1 MGRLG
6 LLVTRTLPGAEHTA
20 NALRALGHAVW
31 VDPVLAVRST
41 DEPLPEITAI
51 KALVATSAHGVK
63 ALGRLSGVLN
73 LPLYCLSGA
82 SAEAAK
88 ALGFAHSEAA
98 GEDAQ
103 ALCDN
108 ICHTLSPQN
117 GALLWARGRHIS
129 FDIKAALCERGFSVQ
144 TWQAYEAHAA
154 AALKESTLAAIRD
167 GKIKAVMLHS
177 ARGAKAFVKLAQAAN
192 LSLSA
197 LGAITLSQNVAQ
209 SINDAGFA
217 KIVCAKAPNERAMM
231 EAVQNLSSH

>member
-20 NALRALGHAVW
+20 NALRALGHEVW
-31 VDPVLAVRST
+31 VDPALTVRPT

-51 KALVATSAHGVK
+51 KALVASSAHGVK
-63 ALGRLSGVLN
+63 ALGHLAGAKD

-82 SAEAAK
+82 SAEAAR
-88 ALGFAHSEAA
+88 ALGFAHSKAA
-98 GEDAQ
+98 GEDAR

-117 GALLWARGRHIS
+117 GALLWARGAHTS
-129 FDIKAALCERGFSVQ
+129 FDVKAELCGRGYDLQ
-144 TWQAYEAHAA
+144 TWQAYEAHASG
-154 AALKESTLAAIRD
+154 ALKKSTLAAIRD

-177 ARGAKAFVKLAQAAN
+177 ARGAKVFVELAQGAN

-209 SINDAGFA
+209 GINDAGFA
-217 KIVCAKAPNERAMM
+217 KIVCAKTPNERAIR
-231 EAVQNLSSH
+231 EAVQNLSPH